1 MKKSTVSAL
10 LAALVLTVSANTGLA
25 AEAADNSLSVT
36 GEATLHW
43 ERGKVKGEDTA
54 HTGEQTF
61 ILNFNQPLSDK
72 FSLYTRFA
80 YRHFSGDD
88 NADSIHELDQYGLIY
103 QTETDTLKLGS
114 QDLEFGTAAAL
125 VDLTEVGRKDMFR
138 GANWLSETE
147 HRTLNVIIGKA
158 DGQFEKSEDGDRFA
172 DGDDKTVFGLTLGK
186 TFGDVTVSGEY
197 LHVRDAADAEV
208 PGSVYGLGLATSADK
223 WDFSLAGLKSSA
235 NSKNTGVIADVTYNM
250 SDTDTLSAIYR
261 NFQDNAV
268 VGGLATYDPGT
279 KGVELVWAKSLS
291 DRWGLELS
299 HERVSYK
306 DGSPKERVTYIETT
320 YSF

>member
-1 MKKSTVSAL
+1 MNKKTLSAF
-10 LAALVLTVSANTGLA
+10 LAALLLTVSANTGLA

-43 ERGKVKGEDTA
+43 ERVKVKGGEDS

-61 ILNFNQPLSDK
+61 TLGLEQPLSEK

-88 NADSIHELDQYGLIY
+88 GNLDSIHELDQYGLIY
-103 QTETDTLKLGS
+103 QTDAGTLKLGS
-114 QDLEFGTAAAL
+114 QDLEFGTSAAL
-125 VDLTEVGRKDMFR
+125 VDLTEVGREAMFR
-138 GANWLSETE
+138 GANWTSENDY
-147 HRTLNVIIGKA
+147 RTLNIIIGKA
-158 DGQFEKSEDGDRFA
+158 DGKDEVGDDRFA

-186 TFGDVTVSGEY
+186 AFGDVTVSGEY
-197 LHVRDAADAEV
+197 LHVRDAAAADV
-208 PGSVYGLGLATSADK
+208 PGSVYGLGLSTSVDK

-235 NSKNTGVIADVTYNM
+235 ENKNSGVIAGVTYNL
-250 SDTDTLSAIYR
+250 SDTDALSATYR
-261 NFQDNAV
+261 NFKENAV

-306 DGSPKERVTYIETT
+306 NGDPKDRTTYIETT